1 VDIVEPGTPLVLDS
15 DSPQAGFGVVFEDD
29 GETGYFYAIDLDDEA
44 PRILDA
50 VQIYDV
56 DDAAEIRSAHAALA
70 IRIVWSADGT
80 KAGLFL
86 ANKLNAAFD
95 FSRRAGYC
103 LSGYP
108 GAGDGWTRHD
118 WRWAKAAGDLFR

>member
-1 VDIVEPGTPLVLDS
+1 M
-15 DSPQAGFGVVFEDD
+15 VFEDD
-29 GETGYFYAIDLDDEA
+29 GETGYFYAIDLDDDS

-50 VQIYDV
+50 VQVYDV
-56 DDAAEIRSAHAALA
+56 DAADGHAALA

-80 KAGLFL
+80 KAGLLL

-95 FSRRAGYC
+95 FTARAGYC

-118 WRWAKAAGDLFR
+118 WRWAKAASALFS